1 MLAGGPAA
9 SYAGLGLE
17 AECPNSSASTLPV
30 PISGLYIGGGR
41 DRVPREGP
49 LAMPAAQLFRCYFP
63 GVNKTQ
69 FLCL

>member
-30 PISGLYIGGGR
+30 PISGPYIGGSG

-49 LAMPAAQLFRCYFP
+49 LAMPSSLGAISLE
-63 GVNKTQ
+63 
-69 FLCL
+69 